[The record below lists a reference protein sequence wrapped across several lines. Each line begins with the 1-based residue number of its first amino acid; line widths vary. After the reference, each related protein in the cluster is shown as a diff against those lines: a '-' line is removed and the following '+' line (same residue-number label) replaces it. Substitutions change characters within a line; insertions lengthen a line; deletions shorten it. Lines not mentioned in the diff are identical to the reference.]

1 MGFGY
6 KDAPVLIIS
15 LSSIP
20 ARFDKIGPVLESI
33 ASQRLADKIYLYI
46 PETYRR
52 FPDWDGTLPKLPAGI
67 EIRRS
72 ADDFGPAT
80 KVLCA
85 AREFRDQDVD
95 ILFCDD
101 DHIYGDG
108 WAQSFVDLKVR
119 HPGCVIAQGGW
130 QADAYADGGSARD
143 LQPRAERRWRVTD
156 VEFQLRY
163 LWQNIRAGAAR
174 HTLTAPPRRVFKRS
188 GYVDVFEG
196 YAGVLVQP
204 AMFDDEFYDIPP
216 VLWGVD
222 DVWLS
227 GMMARRGIPIWLQ
240 GGLLDPQQAESERLA
255 PLGKS
260 VIDGADRRT
269 ANREGVLY
277 FRNNFGLWP

>member
-1 MGFGY
+1 MNQ
-6 KDAPVLIIS
+6 LIVT

-20 ARFDKIGPVLESI
+20 ARFGKIGPVLESLT
-33 ASQRLADKIYLYI
+33 AQSAADRICLYI
-46 PETYRR
+46 PRSYRR
-52 FPDWDGTLPKLPAGI
+52 FPDWDGTLPKVPQGV

-72 ADDFGPAT
+72 DGDFGPAT

-85 AREFRDQDVD
+85 AREFAGQKVD

-101 DHIYGDG
+101 DHIYAPG
-108 WAQSFVDLKVR
+108 WAQSFVALKPR

-130 QADAYADGGSARD
+130 QASAYADSSDMRE
-143 LQPRAERRWRVTD
+143 LQPRAVRRWRLTD
-156 VEFQLRY
+156 LEFQLRY
-163 LWQNIRAGAAR
+163 LWQDVRAGARRKA
-174 HTLTAPPRRVFKRS
+174 LTAPPRRVFKRS

-204 AMFDDEFYDIPP
+204 GMFDQAFYDIPP

-227 GMMARRGIPIWLQ
+227 GMLTLRGIPIWLQ
-240 GGLLDPQQAESERLA
+240 GRLLDPRQAESERHA
-255 PLGKS
+255 PLAKS

-269 ANREGVLY
+269 ANREGVV
-277 FRNNFGLWP
+277 FFQRAHGLWQ